1 MTVSTSWATI
11 SEKPKIKITTQ
22 NDTKLKENNEVKEF
36 KKVKN
41 NEQIMDKITN
51 NETNHISTF
60 RTEGPSFTF
69 RAGMTEIGG
78 KTDACYKSQKLLE
91 SRGSQ
96 ETGSRVRGLEMDQP
110 RERPREAPGTNQLF
124 CQ

>member
-1 MTVSTSWATI
+1 
-11 SEKPKIKITTQ
+11 
-22 NDTKLKENNEVKEF
+22 
-36 KKVKN
+36 
-41 NEQIMDKITN
+41 MDKITN

-78 KTDACYKSQKLLE
+78 KTDACNKSQKLLE
-91 SRGSQ
+91 SRGVQ

-110 RERPREAPGTNQLF
+110 RERPREAPG
-124 CQ
+124 